1 MSSEANSTRRKSVF
15 SIPKMDCPS
24 EENLIRMALGGR
36 EDVESLTFDLGKRE
50 LEALH
55 KGEPSGILS
64 RLESLKLGAVLRES
78 MDLPATNLPEHRES
92 IFSIPKMDCPS
103 EENLIRMALGNES
116 SVTSL
121 TFDLSSR
128 KLKAIHQGAPD
139 SILARLQPLK
149 LGAVL
154 QNSQVLPSTAT
165 GKGFHRTTFSVPK
178 MDCPSEENMIRMA
191 LGDVPGISSLSF
203 DLSKREVVAVHSGD
217 TDAVLKPLERL
228 NLGAVFSESV
238 PVAAQHATTATTDA
252 EDAAEAKT
260 LRTLLAINGVMF
272 VFELVL
278 GLFAQSTGLIADS
291 LDMFADAAVYGLA
304 LYAVG
309 KAASMKSRA
318 AHLAGW
324 LQLLLALGALFE
336 VGRRFIYGSEPESTL
351 MMGVGLI
358 ALVANATCLVLI
370 SKKRD
375 RGAHMTASYIFS
387 ANDVIANLGVIA
399 AGVLVAWTKSP
410 YPDLVIG
417 TIIGVIVLNGARRI
431 LQLR

>member
-1 MSSEANSTRRKSVF
+1 
-15 SIPKMDCPS
+15 
-24 EENLIRMALGGR
+24 
-36 EDVESLTFDLGKRE
+36 
-50 LEALH
+50 
-55 KGEPSGILS
+55 
-64 RLESLKLGAVLRES
+64 
-78 MDLPATNLPEHRES
+78 
-92 IFSIPKMDCPS
+92 MDCPS

-121 TFDLSSR
+121 AFDLGKR
-128 KLKAIHQGAPD
+128 KVTVTHQGAPD
-139 SILARLQPLK
+139 PILARLQPLK
-149 LGAVL
+149 LGTVL
-154 QNSQVLPSTAT
+154 QESQVLFSQATRSNFRKSTFA
-165 GKGFHRTTFSVPK
+165 VPK

-191 LGDVPGISSLSF
+191 LGDLSDIRSLSF
-203 DLSKREVVAVHSGD
+203 DLSMREVVIVHRGD
-217 TDAVLKPLERL
+217 ADAVLTRLGRL
-228 NLGAVFSESV
+228 NLGAVLRESV
-238 PVAAQHATTATTDA
+238 PVSAGQGTAVTKD
-252 EDAAEAKT
+252 EDAAEAGT
-260 LRTLLAINGVMF
+260 LRILLAINGLMF

-318 AHLAGW
+318 AHVAGW
-324 LQLLLALGALFE
+324 LQLILAVGALSE
-336 VGRRFIYGSEPESTL
+336 VVRRFIFGSEPESTL

-358 ALVANATCLVLI
+358 ALVANVTCLVLI

-399 AGVLVAWTKSP
+399 AGILVAWTQSP